1 MGQQPDAADLVSVIL
16 PTFNR
21 GRTLT
26 RAINSVLHQG
36 YANLE
41 LLVVDDASTDD
52 TAEVMAKITDPRVRY
67 VRLAKNGG
75 ASRARNEGL
84 RIAKGD
90 YIAFQDSDDEWLADK
105 LHRQLAVAKAAGG
118 PDDAICVFHTKVMY
132 VSGETSQTRRNKIV
146 CIPEL
151 DRNPDRDYLIAEVH
165 KGNLISP
172 QALLM
177 SRGAVAAV
185 GLFDQKLVNC
195 VDWDYAIKLIYRTQ
209 AIFID
214 EPLVMTYLQT
224 DSISILGRRG
234 VRSQLRI
241 ALKLLREHDVDRKV
255 MAGHFSRIGW
265 WISKL
270 GNPRMGRRILRR
282 SIGLAPGAWKTW
294 ARLAAA
300 EGLVLRAILDPRAR
314 IRQPTRRKAVGVATA

>member
-1 MGQQPDAADLVSVIL
+1 MARQPEAASLVSVIL
-16 PTFNR
+16 PTYNR
-21 GRTLT
+21 ARTLA
-26 RAINSVLHQG
+26 RAINSVLHQDH
-36 YANLE
+36 ANLE
-41 LLVVDDASTDD
+41 VLVVDDASTDD
-52 TAEVMAKITDPRVRY
+52 TPAVMAAITDPRVRY

-105 LHRQLAVAKAAGG
+105 LERQLAAVKAAGG

-132 VSGETSQTRRNKIV
+132 VSGETSQTNRNKIV

-151 DRNPDRDYLIAEVH
+151 DRDPSREYLIREVH

-177 SRGAVAAV
+177 TRGAVAKV
-185 GLFDQKLVNC
+185 GLFDERLANC
-195 VDWDYAIKLIYRTQ
+195 VDWDYAISLVYDTK

-214 EPLVMTYLQT
+214 EPLVMTYLQS

-234 VRSQLRI
+234 ARSQLRI
-241 ALKLLREHDVDRKV
+241 ALKLLRDRKAEPAV
-255 MAGHFSRIGW
+255 VADRLSRIGW
-265 WISKL
+265 WVSKL
-270 GNPRMGRRILRR
+270 GSPRLARPILHR
-282 SIGLAPGAWKTW
+282 SVGLAPGAWKTW
-294 ARLAAA
+294 ARLGAMEAM
-300 EGLVLRAILDPRAR
+300 ILKSRLTPGGRRAR
-314 IRQPTRRKAVGVATA
+314 PSGLRVKAA

>member
-1 MGQQPDAADLVSVIL
+1 MRPQPETDDLVSVIL
-16 PTFNR
+16 PTYNR
-21 GRTLT
+21 ARTLA
-26 RAINSVLHQG
+26 RAINSVLHQD

-41 LLVVDDASTDD
+41 VLVVDDASTDD
-52 TAEVMAKITDPRVRY
+52 TPTVMAGITDPRVRY
-67 VRLAKNGG
+67 VRLEKNGG

-84 RIAKGD
+84 KLAKGS
-90 YIAFQDSDDEWLADK
+90 YVAFQDSDDEWLADK
-105 LHRQLAVAKAAGG
+105 LQRQLAVAKAAGG
-118 PDDAICVFHTKVMY
+118 PDDAISVFHTKVMY
-132 VSGETSQTRRNKIV
+132 VSGETSQTKRNKIV

-151 DRNPDRDYLIAEVH
+151 DRNPTRDYLIAEVH

-185 GLFDQKLVNC
+185 GPFDQKLVNC
-195 VDWDYAIKLIYRTQ
+195 VDWDYAIKLIYQTQ

-224 DSISILGRRG
+224 DSISILGRKG

-255 MAGHFSRIGW
+255 IGGHFSRIGW

-282 SIGLAPGAWKTW
+282 SIAMAPGAWKTW

-300 EGLVLRAILDPRAR
+300 EGLVLRSILSPGSRAGRPRAEKKVR
-314 IRQPTRRKAVGVATA
+314 VAAA